1 MAAETLQMSRLAN
14 GEAENS
20 LHEQNDQIR
29 RQHPKERCANLGSDG
44 TAAGPC
50 CEENGGEVTD
60 VIRVGGVWE
69 IFSVFC
75 NYYANLTYQKK
86 IIMQIFFRWV
96 FL

>member
-1 MAAETLQMSRLAN
+1 MTPYVRSQLAMAAETLQMSRLAN

-29 RQHPKERCANLGSDG
+29 RQPPKERCANLGSDG

-60 VIRVGGVWE
+60 VIRVGGV
-69 IFSVFC
+69 
-75 NYYANLTYQKK
+75 
-86 IIMQIFFRWV
+86 
-96 FL
+96 